1 MINVCVYT
9 SDSNDVIIAE
19 IKDMRIYS
27 ETLVYNAIT
36 DSEANPITLTKSID
50 AGKKSIVTTRLVG
63 AFFTD
68 LADGV
73 TDSLNIDGT
82 AVMRFAASSPGEPA
96 SRKLVRVRSEVSNNI
111 PNEIGMKQWN
121 ADRTL
126 DQNDGGDSLGTFE
139 IEVDISKKLGAA
151 SVSDAYNNGNVS
163 PLALAVQSLVMGGVA
178 LLAVV

>member
-1 MINVCVYT
+1 MH
-9 SDSNDVIIAE
+9 
-19 IKDMRIYS
+19 IYS
-27 ETLVYNAIT
+27 STIEYNAIT

-96 SRKLVRVRSEVSNNI
+96 SRKKACE
-111 PNEIGMKQWN
+111 
-121 ADRTL
+121 
-126 DQNDGGDSLGTFE
+126 
-139 IEVDISKKLGAA
+139 SKK
-151 SVSDAYNNGNVS
+151 
-163 PLALAVQSLVMGGVA
+163 
-178 LLAVV
+178 

>member
-63 AFFTD
+63 AF
-68 LADGV
+68 
-73 TDSLNIDGT
+73 SLT
-82 AVMRFAASSPGEPA
+82 WQME
-96 SRKLVRVRSEVSNNI
+96 
-111 PNEIGMKQWN
+111 
-121 ADRTL
+121 
-126 DQNDGGDSLGTFE
+126 
-139 IEVDISKKLGAA
+139 
-151 SVSDAYNNGNVS
+151 
-163 PLALAVQSLVMGGVA
+163 
-178 LLAVV
+178 